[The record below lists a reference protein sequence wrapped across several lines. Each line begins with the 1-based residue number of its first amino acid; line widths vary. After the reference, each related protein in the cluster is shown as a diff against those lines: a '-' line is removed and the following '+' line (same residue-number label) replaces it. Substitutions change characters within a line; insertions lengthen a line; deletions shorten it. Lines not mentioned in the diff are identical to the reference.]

1 MVNLLYRQMKF
12 LSAAFQH
19 MELVLLLLVEG
30 LFGIIILIIVSC
42 GKPRNRQRG
51 DTMERITKEQVKHVA
66 NLSRLELSDDE
77 VVKFAKQ
84 LDEIIDYA
92 EQLNELDTDN
102 IVPTAHVLEVKNVM
116 RKDEVRPS
124 IDRDDTFK
132 NAPDHVDGQ
141 YKVPRI
147 IE

>member
-1 MVNLLYRQMKF
+1 
-12 LSAAFQH
+12 
-19 MELVLLLLVEG
+19 ME
-30 LFGIIILIIVSC
+30 
-42 GKPRNRQRG
+42 KPRNRQRG

-92 EQLNELDTDN
+92 EQLNELDTNN

-124 IDRDDTFK
+124 IDREDTFK
-132 NAPDHVDGQ
+132 NAPDHEDGQ